1 MAAQGDR
8 RRLALV
14 VAASSAGTALEWYDF
29 YLYGS
34 LAVSLTHAFFS
45 GVDETTGFILDLLV
59 FSAGFATRP
68 LGSLVFGRLG
78 DRWGRKNTFLVTL
91 LIMGASTFAVGLL
104 PSFAQIGLAA
114 PLILVSLRM
123 TQGLAL
129 GGEYG
134 GAAIYVAEHAPI
146 EKRGFYTSGIQ
157 ITATIGLVL
166 SLACA
171 LAVRTWTGEAAF
183 SVWGWRIP
191 FLVSSV
197 LLAGSLWMRLKLR
210 ESPVFQRMAAAGR
223 TSKAPLKDSITDRRN
238 LGLMLAVLFGL
249 TAGQGVISYVGQI
262 YTLLFMEKTLRV
274 PEALSNQLVAGA
286 LIVSAPFYVLFGW
299 LSDRIGPRKIV
310 FACMALAMVSYLP
323 LFHGLTTALN
333 PALDDA
339 MRARPVTVLAPAKT
353 CTFQFHPVGK
363 PSVNSPCDVVTGA
376 LTKAG
381 ADYTVKVGGHQDA
394 AVMSVGG
401 VSLTYGPET
410 ARPAFEHETA
420 AALTKA
426 GYPSAADP
434 ARMNIPAAA
443 FFTIVIEIF
452 VAMAYAPISV
462 ALVGLFPARVRY
474 TSMSL
479 PYHLGNGWFG
489 GFLPPMAFALVTAT
503 GNIYAGMGYPLAI
516 MGMSLVIGAIF
527 LRKPAAV
534 DPEDAAAA

>member
-381 ADYTVKVGGHQDA
+381 ADYTVKVGGQQDA